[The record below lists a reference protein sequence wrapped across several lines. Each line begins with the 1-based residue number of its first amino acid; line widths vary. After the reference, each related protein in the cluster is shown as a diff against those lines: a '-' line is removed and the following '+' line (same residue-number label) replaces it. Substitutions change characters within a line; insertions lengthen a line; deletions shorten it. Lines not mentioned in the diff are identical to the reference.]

1 MEYALFK
8 NGYSGGTE
16 GTFVITLSSVMIL
29 ELILVGAAAGTFGA
43 LLGIGGGIIIMPFF
57 LQLGIL
63 TPVAHAAGLI
73 LSSLTGISASAN
85 NLKIGN
91 LQGKTVFG
99 FIPGAITGVL
109 VGASFQIIFKL
120 LFPGSDYTLLFKI
133 LFILMLLYS
142 LFRIAVKLF
151 HTVYAGSVK
160 TLESRGDPVSRSFK
174 ALITL
179 PGGFLAGVLGIGG
192 GAYYV
197 PMLRSLGR
205 LAMKESVSVSSALI
219 AVSLP
224 VGALLAQ
231 FFLLTSGQAGLS
243 RQSLILSLFTGL
255 GILAGSYAGARLL
268 KRIPSIIVTIIFIA
282 VLLYNIIR
290 LCFSL
295 GVNL

>member
-1 MEYALFK
+1 
-8 NGYSGGTE
+8 
-16 GTFVITLSSVMIL
+16 MIL
-29 ELILVGAAAGTFGA
+29 QLILVGTAAGTFGA

-57 LQLGIL
+57 LQIGIM

-85 NLKIGN
+85 NLRIGN
-91 LQGKTVFG
+91 LKGKTLSG

-109 VGASFQIIFKL
+109 LGASFQIIFKL
-120 LFPGSDYTLLFKI
+120 LLPGSDYTLVFKL

-142 LFRIAVKLF
+142 LYRMAVKLF
-151 HTVYAGSVK
+151 HRLWVARVPEAQKINSAISGFIKSM
-160 TLESRGDPVSRSFK
+160 
-174 ALITL
+174 ITL

-197 PMLRSLGR
+197 PMLRSFCR
-205 LAMKESVSVSSALI
+205 LAMKESVSISSALI

-231 FFLLTSGQAGLS
+231 FFLLINNRAGLS

-268 KRIPSIIVTIIFIA
+268 KRIPSIIVAIIFIA
-282 VLLYNIIR
+282 LLLYNIIR

-295 GVNL
+295 GVNF

>member
-1 MEYALFK
+1 
-8 NGYSGGTE
+8 
-16 GTFVITLSSVMIL
+16 VITLSRLMIL
-29 ELILVGAAAGTFGA
+29 QLILAGAAAGTFGA

-57 LQLGIL
+57 LQIGIL

-91 LQGKTVFG
+91 LKGRTVFG
-99 FIPGAITGVL
+99 FIPGAIIGVML
-109 VGASFQIIFKL
+109 GASFQIIFKL
-120 LFPGSDYTLLFKI
+120 LFPGSNYTLVFKL

-142 LFRIAVKLF
+142 LYRMAVKLF
-151 HTVYAGSVK
+151 QTVYAGRGK
-160 TLESRGDPVSRSFK
+160 YPESRNQPVSRSIK
-174 ALITL
+174 VLITL

-231 FFLLTSGQAGLS
+231 LFLLINGQADLS

-268 KRIPSIIVTIIFIA
+268 RKIPSIIVAILFVV

-295 GVNL
+295 GANL

>member
-1 MEYALFK
+1 
-8 NGYSGGTE
+8 
-16 GTFVITLSSVMIL
+16 MIL
-29 ELILVGAAAGTFGA
+29 QLILAGAAAGTFGA

-57 LQLGIL
+57 LQIGIL

-91 LQGKTVFG
+91 LKGRTVFG
-99 FIPGAITGVL
+99 FIPGAIIGVML
-109 VGASFQIIFKL
+109 GASFQIIFKL
-120 LFPGSDYTLLFKI
+120 LFPGSNYTLVFKL

-142 LFRIAVKLF
+142 LYRMAVKLF
-151 HTVYAGSVK
+151 QTVYAGRGK
-160 TLESRGDPVSRSFK
+160 YPESRNQPVSRSIK
-174 ALITL
+174 VLITL

-231 FFLLTSGQAGLS
+231 LFLLINGQADLS

-268 KRIPSIIVTIIFIA
+268 RKIPSIIVAILFVV

-295 GVNL
+295 GANL

>member
-1 MEYALFK
+1 M
-8 NGYSGGTE
+8 
-16 GTFVITLSSVMIL
+16 ITLSSLMIL
-29 ELILVGAAAGTFGA
+29 QLILVGAAAGTFGA

-57 LQLGIL
+57 LQIGIL

-73 LSSLTGISASAN
+73 LSSLTGISSSVN

-91 LQGKTVFG
+91 LKGRTVSG
-99 FIPGAITGVL
+99 FIPGAITGVVL
-109 VGASFQIIFKL
+109 GASFQIIFKL
-120 LFPGSDYTLLFKI
+120 LFPGSDYAQVFKL

-142 LFRIAVKLF
+142 LYRMAVKLF
-151 HTVYAGSVK
+151 QTVYAGSVK
-160 TLESRGDPVSRSFK
+160 TLKSLSDPVSRSIK
-174 ALITL
+174 VLITL

-205 LAMKESVSVSSALI
+205 LAMKESVSVSSAII

-231 FFLLTSGQAGLS
+231 FFLLLNGQAGLS
-243 RQSLILSLFTGL
+243 RQSLILSLFTSL
-255 GILAGSYAGARLL
+255 GILAGSYAGTRLL
-268 KRIPSIIVTIIFIA
+268 KKIPSIIVAIIFIV

-290 LCFSL
+290 LCLSL

>member
-1 MEYALFK
+1 
-8 NGYSGGTE
+8 
-16 GTFVITLSSVMIL
+16 VITLSGVIIFQ
-29 ELILVGAAAGTFGA
+29 LILVGVAAGVFGA

-73 LSSLTGISASAN
+73 LSSLTGISSSVN

-91 LQGKTVFG
+91 LKGKTVFG

-109 VGASFQIIFKL
+109 MGASFQIIFKL
-120 LFPGSDYTLLFKI
+120 LFPDSDYTLVFKI

-142 LFRIAVKLF
+142 LYRMAVKLF
-151 HTVYAGSVK
+151 LTLYARRRK
-160 TLESRGDPVSRSFK
+160 TLESRGDPISRSAK
-174 ALITL
+174 ALIAL

-231 FFLLTSGQAGLS
+231 FFLLTNGQADLS
-243 RQSLILSLFTGL
+243 RHSLILALFTGL
-255 GILAGSYAGARLL
+255 GILAGSYAGTRLL
-268 KRIPSIIVTIIFIA
+268 KRIPSIIVAILFVA

-290 LCFSL
+290 LCFNLAVSL
-295 GVNL
+295 

>member
-1 MEYALFK
+1 M
-8 NGYSGGTE
+8 
-16 GTFVITLSSVMIL
+16 IDLSSVMIL

-91 LQGKTVFG
+91 LQGKTVFS

-109 VGASFQIIFKL
+109 LGASFQIIFKL
-120 LFPGSDYTLLFKI
+120 LFPGSDYTLVFKI

-142 LFRIAVKLF
+142 LYRIALKLF
-151 HTVYAGSVK
+151 HTVYAGRGK
-160 TLESRGDPVSRSFK
+160 TLESRGEPVSRSIK

-197 PMLRSLGR
+197 PMLRSLGG
-205 LAMKESVSVSSALI
+205 LAMKESVSASSALI

-231 FFLLTSGQAGLS
+231 FYLLTSGQAGLS

>member
-1 MEYALFK
+1 M
-8 NGYSGGTE
+8 
-16 GTFVITLSSVMIL
+16 ITLSRLMIL
-29 ELILVGAAAGTFGA
+29 QLILAGAAAGTFGA

-57 LQLGIL
+57 LQIGIL

-91 LQGKTVFG
+91 LKGRTVFG
-99 FIPGAITGVL
+99 FIPGAIIGVML
-109 VGASFQIIFKL
+109 GASFQIIFKL
-120 LFPGSDYTLLFKI
+120 LFPGSNYTLVFKL

-142 LFRIAVKLF
+142 LYRMAVKLF
-151 HTVYAGSVK
+151 QTVYAGRGK
-160 TLESRGDPVSRSFK
+160 YPESRNQPVSRSIK
-174 ALITL
+174 VLITL

-231 FFLLTSGQAGLS
+231 LFLLINGQAGLS

-268 KRIPSIIVTIIFIA
+268 KKIPSIIVAILFVA

-295 GVNL
+295 GANL

>member
-1 MEYALFK
+1 
-8 NGYSGGTE
+8 
-16 GTFVITLSSVMIL
+16 VITLSSVMIL

-43 LLGIGGGIIIMPFF
+43 LIGIGGGIIIMPFF

-109 VGASFQIIFKL
+109 LGASFQIIFKL
-120 LFPGSDYTLLFKI
+120 LFPGSDYTLVFKI

-142 LFRIAVKLF
+142 LYRIAAKLF
-151 HTVYAGSVK
+151 HTVYAGRGK
-160 TLESRGDPVSRSFK
+160 TLKSRGDPVSRSIK
-174 ALITL
+174 ALVTL

-197 PMLRSLGR
+197 PMLRSLGG

-231 FFLLTSGQAGLS
+231 FYLLTSGQAGLS

>member
-1 MEYALFK
+1 M
-8 NGYSGGTE
+8 
-16 GTFVITLSSVMIL
+16 ITLSGLMIL
-29 ELILVGAAAGTFGA
+29 QLILLGAVAGTFGG

-57 LQLGIL
+57 LQIGIM
-63 TPVAHAAGLI
+63 TPTAHAAGLL
-73 LSSLTGISASAN
+73 LSSLTGISATTN

-91 LQGKTVFG
+91 LKGRTVSG
-99 FIPGAITGVL
+99 FIPGAVTGVL
-109 VGASFQIIFKL
+109 LGASFQIIFKL
-120 LFPGSDYTLLFKI
+120 VFPGSDYTLVFKL

-142 LFRIAVKLF
+142 LYRMTVKLF
-151 HTVYAGSVK
+151 HTLLAGRDK
-160 TLESRGDPVSRSFK
+160 NAESLSTPISRSIK
-174 ALITL
+174 VLITL

-231 FFLLTSGQAGLS
+231 FFLLINGRAVLS

-268 KRIPSIIVTIIFIA
+268 KKIPAIIVAITFVA
-282 VLLYNIIR
+282 LLIYNIIR
-290 LCFSL
+290 LCSGL
-295 GVNL
+295 VVNF

>member
-1 MEYALFK
+1 
-8 NGYSGGTE
+8 
-16 GTFVITLSSVMIL
+16 VITLSGVIIFQ
-29 ELILVGAAAGTFGA
+29 LILVGVAAGVFGA

-73 LSSLTGISASAN
+73 LSSLTGISSSVN

-91 LQGKTVFG
+91 LKGKTVFG

-109 VGASFQIIFKL
+109 LGASFQIIFKL
-120 LFPGSDYTLLFKI
+120 LFPDSDYTLVFKI

-142 LFRIAVKLF
+142 LYRMAVKLF
-151 HTVYAGSVK
+151 LTLYARRRK
-160 TLESRGDPVSRSFK
+160 TLESRGDPISRSAK
-174 ALITL
+174 ALIAL

-231 FFLLTSGQAGLS
+231 FFLLTNGQADLS
-243 RQSLILSLFTGL
+243 RHSLILALFTGL
-255 GILAGSYAGARLL
+255 GILAGSYAGTRLL
-268 KRIPSIIVTIIFIA
+268 KRIPSIIVAILFVA

-290 LCFSL
+290 LCFNLAVSL
-295 GVNL
+295 